1 MIDYVQ
7 PDFYRF
13 NQDSLDLIRFILNR
27 IPNAGSILDVGAG
40 NGIIGIE
47 LSRNLNPRM
56 LSLLEIQS
64 EFEPYIQKNIS
75 LFLAEP
81 TQTQTQIHISSLGQW
96 QNVHHFDLIVC
107 NPPYYLPG
115 HGQESTDQRRNLC
128 RSFKSD
134 SWEILFQRILDW
146 LAPEGKAF
154 IVIKND
160 PVILKKSKESLA
172 QTSLTAT
179 FHKQESLVFL
189 EISHG
194 IEYKLRP

>member
-81 TQTQTQIHISSLGQW
+81 TQTQTQTQIHISSLGQW

-160 PVILKKSKESLA
+160 PVILKK
-172 QTSLTAT
+172 
-179 FHKQESLVFL
+179 QESLVFL